1 MSKILRRPM
10 FRGGRV
16 SSYGNGIATGL
27 ANGGMPNKR
36 GFVDG
41 PGGYAGT
48 EVIDIQ
54 EEISK
59 RVPQQRGL
67 STGDYLRI
75 ASAGMDILGAPSQ
88 GGGIKGLLA
97 SAAKPLSSLGTDLGS
112 SMDERAANRKKEI
125 SGLTG
130 AQAEYNIGV
139 MKANKPFETEV
150 NMDVIKELHNR
161 KVEAGK
167 PDGTSYTNS
176 EILILENK
184 RDREISEIARG
195 GTLASKYKF
204 IQPGIFQ
211 QAQEAVTDAF
221 EAEEG
226 REPTIEELRAGVA
239 AYLLG
244 IEQDYSRG
252 LAEGG
257 PVGIMSEDVNMM
269 EATPAGMTDINIEET
284 ETMQPEQPQAE
295 QLSYDEL
302 RARLPKEIGD
312 DIVTL
317 LANSY
322 EALAEFAE
330 ITTQADIDLFN
341 NKYGVQLV
349 LPQEA

>member
-1 MSKILRRPM
+1 MSRILRRPM

-27 ANGGMPNKR
+27 ANGGRVN
-36 GFVDG
+36 
-41 PGGYAGT
+41 YANGGT

-54 EEISK
+54 EKIS
-59 RVPQQRGL
+59 QRMPEKKGL

-97 SAAKPLSSLGTDLGS
+97 SASGPLSKLGTDLGS
-112 SMDERAANRKKEI
+112 SMDERSANRKKEI

-130 AQAEYNIGV
+130 AQAEYDIGV

-150 NMDVIKELHNR
+150 NMDVIRKLHDK
-161 KVEAGK
+161 KVASGK
-167 PDGTSYTNS
+167 SDGTAYTES
-176 EILILENK
+176 EVIMLETK

-211 QAQEAVTDAF
+211 QAQEAVADAF
-221 EAEEG
+221 EAENG
-226 REPTIEELRAGVA
+226 REPTIEELREGVA
-239 AYLLG
+239 NYLLG
-244 IEQDYSRG
+244 IEQSYSKG

-257 PVGIMSEDVNMM
+257 PVGMVSEDVNMM
-269 EATPAGMTDINIEET
+269 EATPAGMTDINIQET
-284 ETMQPEQPQAE
+284 ETMQPEEPQAE

-312 DIVTL
+312 DIITL

-322 EALAEFAE
+322 EALADFAE